1 MLEKILRIY
10 FSVQFE
16 IIKILKVNIFYLKYI
31 IS

>member
-10 FSVQFE
+10 FGVQFE